1 MNPNGSM
8 DIFFNPRGVAVV
20 GASTKNLGHHVV
32 LNLVNGFQGGIYPI
46 NPNYSEIE
54 GLPCYAA
61 VTEIDGPVD
70 LAIVIVPAG
79 AVPGVLEACAAKGI
93 LHVIIESA
101 GFSETGAE
109 GIALQA
115 RCDAIARTAGMRLW
129 GPNCMG
135 LVDIPNQRF
144 FTFMHPAIRRE
155 GLLPGRISLI
165 VQSGMMSAIFLAELG
180 RRGIGVAKACS
191 IGNRADVDE
200 CAILEYLLQDEQT
213 DVVALYLESI
223 PRGRRFARMAR
234 QAAKPIVLLKGGQSS
249 AGATAAKS
257 HTYSLAGNA
266 RLLSS
271 VLVQAG
277 VAMAE
282 SIFQMMDMALT
293 LSMIPHMN
301 PAGRTAIL
309 TLSGGAGILMC
320 DALEKNGIPIAD
332 LSEETRRKV
341 GEIFPPWM
349 PVANPIDLFPAV
361 ARNGR
366 RVAFQGAF
374 SGALEDPGVDALV
387 IHFVA
392 GLEADMPD
400 FQDLQARARKA
411 GKVLLFWLMGR
422 REGSRTFRD
431 QARAAGIPV
440 YDDALRIGECL
451 RAVARY
457 QAHRQSAP
465 GAPGG
470 DAPPAK
476 TTPPPDALSHQTGI
490 RDEYD
495 SKLLLATHHIP
506 VVTEFLADSSAEA
519 ATLARRIG
527 YPVVL
532 KGLAPGEAH
541 KSERGL
547 VRLNIAAPHDLDR
560 AYTELRNKVG
570 DRGRVLIQQQVT
582 GDYELIAGFLRDP
595 QFGPCVM
602 FGLGGILAEL
612 EPDVVFELA
621 PLDHQAA
628 VRLIRAIRNR
638 RLLTGF
644 RGKTPLDET
653 AMAELLVRI
662 GDIGTTYPSISQID
676 INPLLITKGIPVA
689 VDATVITAEA

>member
-1 MNPNGSM
+1 M
-8 DIFFNPRGVAVV
+8 DTFFNPRGVAVV

-46 NPNYSEIE
+46 NSNYNEIE
-54 GLPCYAA
+54 GLTCYAA

-101 GFSETGAE
+101 GFSETGPE

-115 RCDAIARTAGMRLW
+115 RCDTIARAAGMRLW

-135 LVDIPNQRF
+135 LVDLPNQRF

-191 IGNRADVDE
+191 IGNRTDVDE
-200 CAILEYLLQDEQT
+200 CDILEYLLQDEQT
-213 DVVALYLESI
+213 DVVALYLESM

-234 QAAKPIVLLKGGQSS
+234 QAAKPIVLLNGGQSR
-249 AGATAAKS
+249 AGATAAMS

-266 RLLSS
+266 RLLNS

-277 VAMAE
+277 VTMAE
-282 SIFQMMDMALT
+282 GIFQMMDMAHT

-320 DALEKNGIPIAD
+320 DALEINGIPIAD

-374 SGALEDPGVDALV
+374 SGALADPGVDALV

-400 FQDLQARARKA
+400 FQDLQARARKD
-411 GKVLLFWLMGR
+411 GKVLMFWLMGR

-431 QARAAGIPV
+431 KARAAGIPV
-440 YDDALRIGECL
+440 HDDALRIGQCL

-465 GAPGG
+465 GA
-470 DAPPAK
+470 DTPPAQI
-476 TTPPPDALSHQTGI
+476 TAAPSLPIHQPGI
-490 RDEYD
+490 WDEYD
-495 SKLLLATHHIP
+495 SKMLLATHHIP
-506 VVTEFLADSSAEA
+506 VVTEFLTDSSAEA
-519 ATLARRIG
+519 AILARRIG

-547 VRLNIAAPHDLDR
+547 VRLNIGAPHDLDR
-560 AYTELRNKVG
+560 AYTELRDKVG

-621 PLDHQAA
+621 PLDNQAA
-628 VRLIRAIRNR
+628 VQLIRAIRNR

-644 RGKTPLDET
+644 RGKPPLDEV
-653 AMAELLVRI
+653 AMADLLVRL
-662 GDIGTTYPSISQID
+662 GDIGTRCPSISQID
-676 INPLLITKGIPVA
+676 INPLLITKGTPVA
-689 VDATVITAEA
+689 VDATVIMEGA